1 MCVCVTPFITTLLPA
16 LHFPLSRNTITTSWQ
31 RAAHLLPHYKSPS
44 TDSIFEMQKQSLC
57 AGSRYSNDSGASADA
72 AKIEIWVNI
81 HDSDTEKDTY
91 TDGGSLLT
99 CTSWMH
105 PSLTSS
111 STHFHCRC
119 LGFPSFPPFLFCPSP
134 LIPPPLSLSL
144 SFSTGTVS
152 SLVYQQKTLQG
163 QRSLAWR
170 QKLCLVRTKKERR
183 SFGETSVPKERERQM
198 LAASLPRDGSEKY
211 LEDCSC
217 DFWLGIGVSAG
228 GEVNWVENGDSL
240 PGLCVNVCL
249 CVCMCLRERFK
260 YL

>member
-134 LIPPPLSLSL
+134 LIPPPPFLCHSLSL
-144 SFSTGTVS
+144 
-152 SLVYQQKTLQG
+152 
-163 QRSLAWR
+163 LAQWVHW
-170 QKLCLVRTKKERR
+170 CTSRR
-183 SFGETSVPKERERQM
+183 PCRG
-198 LAASLPRDGSEKY
+198 RDPWH
-211 LEDCSC
+211 EDKSC
-217 DFWLGIGVSAG
+217 VW
-228 GEVNWVENGDSL
+228 
-240 PGLCVNVCL
+240 
-249 CVCMCLRERFK
+249 
-260 YL
+260 

>member
-134 LIPPPLSLSL
+134 LIPPPLSVTLFLYWHSEFTGVPAEDLAGAEILGMKTKVVSGKDKKGKEEFWRDKCPKRKRKADVGSFTASWWQREVSGGLQLRLLTRNRCECRWRGELSWEWR
-144 SFSTGTVS
+144 FPARTV
-152 SLVYQQKTLQG
+152 
-163 QRSLAWR
+163 
-170 QKLCLVRTKKERR
+170 CE
-183 SFGETSVPKERERQM
+183 
-198 LAASLPRDGSEKY
+198 
-211 LEDCSC
+211 C
-217 DFWLGIGVSAG
+217 VS
-228 GEVNWVENGDSL
+228 
-240 PGLCVNVCL
+240 LCVYVS
-249 CVCMCLRERFK
+249 ERK
-260 YL
+260 I